1 LPVPANPHVS
11 RKPARRHTLHVGFTG
26 FITKQQP
33 TERKNMNAV
42 SKAAERVALYYR
54 EGSSDKVYQA
64 AIEPAGN
71 QFVVN
76 FAYGRRGA
84 TLTTGTKTSSPV
96 DYAAANKI
104 YTKLVGEKKAKG
116 YTEGENGTPYQHA
129 DKQASGILPQL
140 LNPVEETEVE
150 LLLRDDNYCAQEKF
164 DGKHLLVRKQDND
177 LEGINKK
184 GFVVGLPQ
192 TVANEVRSVP
202 GSFIPDGESIGD
214 DYHAFD
220 LLEYNGEN
228 LRSLPYRIRLARLID
243 LLLLARSDYKHIH
256 LVKTAFSTQQ
266 KTELWERLRRENR
279 EGIVFKRLDASYTP
293 GKPNS
298 GGPQLKFKFV
308 ATVSAV
314 VAKIN
319 VQRSVEVSLLH
330 GRNLVSCGNVT
341 IPANHQIPRVGD
353 VVEVRYLYAYRDS
366 LALYQPVYL
375 GPRDD
380 VEPSECL
387 VSQLKFKAEQ

>member
-1 LPVPANPHVS
+1 
-11 RKPARRHTLHVGFTG
+11 
-26 FITKQQP
+26 
-33 TERKNMNAV
+33 MNAV
-42 SKAAERVALYYR
+42 SEATEHVALYYR

-64 AIEPAGN
+64 AIEPVGS

-76 FAYGRRGA
+76 FAYGRRGT

-96 DYAAANKI
+96 DYPAAKKI
-104 YTKLVGEKKAKG
+104 YTKLVSEKKSKG

-129 DKQASGILPQL
+129 EKQASGILPQL
-140 LNPVEETEVE
+140 LNSVEEAEVE

-164 DGKHLLVRKQDND
+164 DGKHLLIRKQDDD

-192 TVANEVRSVP
+192 TVANELRSVS
-202 GSFIPDGESIGD
+202 GSYIPDGESIGD

-228 LRSLPYRIRLARLID
+228 LRVLPYRIRLARLID
-243 LLLLARSDYKHIH
+243 LLMLARADYQHIH
-256 LVKTAFSTQQ
+256 LVETAFSTQQ
-266 KTELWERLRRENR
+266 KTELWQRLRRENR
-279 EGIVFKRLDASYTP
+279 EGIVFKRLNAPYVP
-293 GKPNS
+293 GRPNS

-308 ATVSAV
+308 ATASVV
-314 VAKIN
+314 VARIN
-319 VQRSVEVSLLH
+319 VQRSVEVSLLQ

-353 VVEVRYLYAYRDS
+353 VVDVRYLYAYRDS

-380 VEPSECL
+380 VDAGECL
-387 VSQLKFKAEQ
+387 VSQLKFKAE

>member
-1 LPVPANPHVS
+1 
-11 RKPARRHTLHVGFTG
+11 
-26 FITKQQP
+26 
-33 TERKNMNAV
+33 MNAV
-42 SKAAERVALYYR
+42 SEATERVALYYR

-96 DYAAANKI
+96 DYAAAKKI
-104 YTKLVGEKKAKG
+104 YTKLVSEKKAKG
-116 YTEGENGTPYQHA
+116 YTEGADSTPYQHT

-140 LNPVEETEVE
+140 LNPVEEAEVE

-164 DGKHLLVRKQDND
+164 DGRHLLVRKQDDD

-192 TVANEVRSVP
+192 TVANDLRRLS

-220 LLEYNGEN
+220 LLEFNGEN
-228 LRSLPYRIRLARLID
+228 LRPLPYRIRLVRLVN
-243 LLLLARSDYKHIH
+243 LLLSTANHPHVK
-256 LVKTAFSTQQ
+256 LVETAFTTAQ
-266 KTELWERLRRENR
+266 KTGLWQRLRRENR
-279 EGIVFKRLDASYTP
+279 EGIVFKRLDAPFAP

-319 VQRSVEVSLLH
+319 VQRSVEVSLFQ
-330 GRNLVSCGNVT
+330 GRSLVSCGNVT
-341 IPANHQIPRVGD
+341 IPVNHEIPTVGT
-353 VVEVRYLYAYRDS
+353 VVDARYLYAAKES
-366 LALYQPVYL
+366 GVLYQPVYL
-375 GPRDD
+375 GSRDD
-380 VEPSECL
+380 VDPGECL
-387 VSQLKFKAEQ
+387 VSQLKFKAE

>member
-1 LPVPANPHVS
+1 
-11 RKPARRHTLHVGFTG
+11 
-26 FITKQQP
+26 
-33 TERKNMNAV
+33 MNAA
-42 SKAAERVALYYR
+42 SEATERVALYYR

-64 AIEPAGN
+64 AIEPVGN

-96 DYAAANKI
+96 DYSAAKKI
-104 YTKLVGEKKAKG
+104 YTKLVSEKKAKG
-116 YTEGENGTPYQHA
+116 YTEGENGTPYQHT
-129 DKQASGILPQL
+129 DKRPSGILPQL
-140 LNPVEETEVE
+140 LNPIEEAEVE

-164 DGKHLLVRKQDND
+164 DGKHLLVRKQDDD

-192 TVANEVRSVP
+192 TVADELRSVA

-228 LRSLPYRIRLARLID
+228 LRLLPYRIRLARLID
-243 LLLLARSDYKHIH
+243 LLLLTRADFKHIR
-256 LVKTAFSTQQ
+256 LVQTAFSTRQ
-266 KTELWERLRRENR
+266 KTELWERLRQENR
-279 EGIVFKRLDASYTP
+279 EGIVFKRLDAPYVP
-293 GKPNS
+293 GRPNS

-308 ATVSAV
+308 ATASVV

-319 VQRSVEVSLLH
+319 IQRSVEVSLLN

-341 IPANHQIPRVGD
+341 IPANHQIPKVGD

-380 VEPSECL
+380 VDAGDCL
-387 VSQLKFKAEQ
+387 VSQLKFKAE

>member
-1 LPVPANPHVS
+1 
-11 RKPARRHTLHVGFTG
+11 
-26 FITKQQP
+26 
-33 TERKNMNAV
+33 MNAV
-42 SKAAERVALYYR
+42 SEATERVALYYR

-96 DYAAANKI
+96 DYAAAKKI
-104 YTKLVGEKKAKG
+104 YTKLVSEKKAKG
-116 YTEGENGTPYQHA
+116 YTEGENGTPYLHT
-129 DKQASGILPQL
+129 DKRPSGILPQL
-140 LNPVEETEVE
+140 LNPIGEAEVE

-164 DGKHLLVRKQDND
+164 DGKHLLVRKQDDD

-192 TVANEVRSVP
+192 TVANELRGVA

-228 LRSLPYRIRLARLID
+228 LRLLPYRIRLARLID
-243 LLLLARSDYKHIH
+243 LLLLTRADFKHIR
-256 LVKTAFSTQQ
+256 LVQTAFSTRQ
-266 KTELWERLRRENR
+266 KTELWERLRREHR
-279 EGIVFKRLDASYTP
+279 EGIVFKRLDAPYVP

-308 ATVSAV
+308 ATASAIV
-314 VAKIN
+314 TKVN
-319 VQRSVEVSLLH
+319 VQRSVEVGLMK
-330 GRNLVSCGNVT
+330 GRSLVSCSNVT
-341 IPANHQIPRVGD
+341 IPANQPIPKVGD

-375 GPRDD
+375 GLRDD
-380 VEPSECL
+380 VDPGECT
-387 VSQLKFKAEQ
+387 VQQLKFKAE

>member
-1 LPVPANPHVS
+1 
-11 RKPARRHTLHVGFTG
+11 
-26 FITKQQP
+26 
-33 TERKNMNAV
+33 MNAV
-42 SKAAERVALYYR
+42 SDTQERVALYYR

-76 FAYGRRGA
+76 FAYGRRGS
-84 TLTTGTKTSSPV
+84 TLTSGTKTSSPV
-96 DYAAANKI
+96 DYTAAKKI
-104 YTKLVGEKKAKG
+104 YAKLVSEKKAKG
-116 YTEGENGTPYQHA
+116 YTEGENGTPYQA
-129 DKQASGILPQL
+129 GDRRQSGILPQL
-140 LNPVEETEVE
+140 LNPATEAEVE

-164 DGKHLLVRKQDND
+164 DGKHLLVRKQDDD

-192 TVANEVRSVP
+192 TVASELRSVP

-214 DYHAFD
+214 DYHTFD

-228 LRSLPYRIRLARLID
+228 LRVLPYRIRLARLID
-243 LLLLARSDYKHIH
+243 LLMLARADYEHIH
-256 LVKTAFSTQQ
+256 MVETAFSTRQ
-266 KTELWERLRRENR
+266 KTELCQRLRRENR
-279 EGIVFKRLDASYTP
+279 EGIVFKRLDAPYVP
-293 GKPNS
+293 GRPNS

-308 ATVSAV
+308 ATASVV

-319 VQRSVEVSLLH
+319 AQRSVEVSLLQ

-353 VVEVRYLYAYRDS
+353 VVEVRYLYTYRDS

-375 GPRDD
+375 GPHED
-380 VEPSECL
+380 VDPGECL
-387 VSQLKFKAEQ
+387 ASQLKFKAE

>member
-1 LPVPANPHVS
+1 
-11 RKPARRHTLHVGFTG
+11 
-26 FITKQQP
+26 
-33 TERKNMNAV
+33 MNAV
-42 SKAAERVALYYR
+42 SETNERVALYYR

-76 FAYGRRGA
+76 FAYGRRGS
-84 TLTTGTKTSSPV
+84 TLTTGTKTSAPV
-96 DYAAANKI
+96 DYTTAKKI
-104 YTKLVGEKKAKG
+104 YTKLVSEKKAKG
-116 YTEGENGTPYQHA
+116 YTEGADGTPYQHA

-140 LNPVEETEVE
+140 LNPVEEAEVE

-164 DGKHLLVRKQDND
+164 DGKHLLVRKQDDD

-184 GFVVGLPQ
+184 GFIVGLPQ
-192 TVANEVRSVP
+192 TVANELRSVP

-220 LLEYNGEN
+220 LLEHNGEN
-228 LRSLPYRIRLARLID
+228 LRRLPYRIRLSRLID
-243 LLLLARSDYKHIH
+243 LLLMTRSDYKYIH
-256 LVKTAFSTQQ
+256 WVETAFSTQQ

-279 EGIVFKRLDASYTP
+279 EGIVFKRLDAPYTP
-293 GKPNS
+293 NKPNS

-308 ATVSAV
+308 AEVSVV

-319 VQRSVEVSLLH
+319 IQRSVEVSLLK
-330 GRNLVSCGNVT
+330 GRSLVSCGNVT
-341 IPANHQIPRVGD
+341 IPANHEIPRVGD
-353 VVEVRYLYAYRDS
+353 VVDVRYLYAYRDS

-380 VEPSECL
+380 VEPGECL
-387 VSQLKFKAEQ
+387 ASQLKFKAE

>member
-1 LPVPANPHVS
+1 MEMALGHRLP
-11 RKPARRHTLHVGFTG
+11 RGFTG
-26 FITKQQP
+26 FFTKP
-33 TERKNMNAV
+33 PSTKRKNMNAV
-42 SKAAERVALYYR
+42 IETSNRVSLYYR

-64 AIEPAGN
+64 AIEPKGN

-96 DYAAANKI
+96 DYDAAKQI
-104 YTKLVGEKKAKG
+104 YTKLVREKKAKG
-116 YTEGENGTPYQHA
+116 YTEGADGTPYQHT

-140 LNPVEETEVE
+140 LNPIEEAEVE

-164 DGKHLLVRKQDND
+164 DGRHILIRKQDAHI
-177 LEGINKK
+177 EGINKK
-184 GFVVGLPQ
+184 GLLVGLPE
-192 TVANEVRSVP
+192 TVSNDIRNLS

-220 LLEYNGEN
+220 LLELNGEN
-228 LRSLPYRIRLARLID
+228 LRPLPYRMRLVRLAN
-243 LLLLARSDYKHIH
+243 LLLSSSQHFHVR
-256 LVKTAFSTQQ
+256 LVETAFTTGQ
-266 KTELWERLRRENR
+266 KTELWQRLRRENR
-279 EGIVFKRLDASYTP
+279 EGIVFKRLDAPYTP

-314 VAKIN
+314 VAKVN
-319 VQRSVEVSLLH
+319 TRRSVEISLFQ
-330 GRNLVSCGNVT
+330 GRSLVSCGNVS
-341 IPANHQIPRVGD
+341 IPANHEIPPVGAI
-353 VVEVRYLYAYRDS
+353 VEVRYLYAYRDS

-380 VEPSECL
+380 VEPGECL
-387 VSQLKFKAEQ
+387 VSQLKYKAE